1 MSKTFKSYFPRQVYY
16 HNPMN
21 LITVLIALGVEF
33 RLGNFDRYRN
43 LSWFVRYSDWLGDRL
58 AGVRFWHGP
67 GGVLLTLFL
76 PLAALGLL
84 VYLAGEALLLLGFLL
99 SFVALVYSFGPALGE
114 LVDAF
119 VAALDNEDEAACK
132 EILAKLRCGDPEE
145 EGADQARVLASIML
159 RAHEYLFAVIFWFL
173 LLGAVG
179 ALLYCL
185 TLNLAQ
191 RHDKAEN
198 SYAGAV
204 KDLHNILMWPS
215 ARLLAL
221 GFALGGSLV
230 SALES
235 WRSVSGHTL
244 DISSDVITG
253 AGFGALHYKPAEA
266 AEAEDDKDKAKTS
279 FINRLKETMALINRT
294 LIVWLIA
301 LGLMTITGWI
311 G

>member
-1 MSKTFKSYFPRQVYY
+1 
-16 HNPMN
+16 MN

-43 LSWFVRYSDWLGDRL
+43 LSWFVRYSDWLGEKL

-67 GGVLLTLFL
+67 GGVLLTLFI
-76 PLAALGLL
+76 PLALLGIL
-84 VYLAGEALLLLGFLL
+84 VYLAGEVHFLLGFLL
-99 SFVALVYSFGPALGE
+99 SFVVLVYSFGPALGA
-114 LVDAF
+114 LVDDF
-119 VAALDNEDEAACK
+119 VDALGNDDKAAC
-132 EILAKLRCGDPEE
+132 EESLAKILYGDPGEE
-145 EGADQARVLASIML
+145 DADEARVLASIML

-244 DISSDVITG
+244 DISSDVIAG
-253 AGFGALHYKPAEA
+253 AGFGALHYEPAEA
-266 AEAEDDKDKAKTS
+266 AEAEDDKDKARTKTS

-301 LGLMTITGWI
+301 LGLMTITGWVS
-311 G
+311 

>member
-1 MSKTFKSYFPRQVYY
+1 
-16 HNPMN
+16 MN
-21 LITVLIALGVEF
+21 LITVLIALGLEF
-33 RLGNFDRYRN
+33 RLGSFDRYRN

-58 AGVRFWHGP
+58 AGVRFWHGR
-67 GGVLLTLFL
+67 GGVLLTLFI
-76 PLAALGLL
+76 PLATLGLL
-84 VYLAGEALLLLGFLL
+84 VYLAGEALFLLGFLL
-99 SFVALVYSFGPALGE
+99 SFVVLVYSFGPALGA
-114 LVDAF
+114 LVKAYVDA
-119 VAALDNEDEAACK
+119 LGNDDEAAGE
-132 EILAKLRCGDPEE
+132 EILAKLRYGDRQE
-145 EGADQARVLASIML
+145 EGVDEARVLASIML

-185 TLNLAQ
+185 TVNLAQ
-191 RHDKAEN
+191 RHDKAGN
-198 SYAGAV
+198 GYAGAV

-235 WRSVSGHTL
+235 WRAISGHTL
-244 DISSDVITG
+244 DISREVIAG
-253 AGFGALHYKPAEA
+253 AGFGALHYEPAEA
-266 AEAEDDKDKAKTS
+266 AGVEDDKDEAKTS

-301 LGLMTITGWI
+301 LGLMTITGWVS
-311 G
+311 